1 MLAALSRRDCA
12 FHWIGEVFK
21 TDQSLDAL
29 KDAGK
34 FVTFNAKLMSSFT
47 NIREGDFARQLDKGR
62 QALLMIHKIEFQH
75 KQKTWGCLRQRRPN
89 GSNLSQ

>member
-12 FHWIGEVFK
+12 FHWIEEVFK

-29 KDAGK
+29 KDSGK

-62 QALLMIHKIEFQH
+62 QALLMIHKIAFQH
-75 KQKTWGCLRQRRPN
+75 K
-89 GSNLSQ
+89 